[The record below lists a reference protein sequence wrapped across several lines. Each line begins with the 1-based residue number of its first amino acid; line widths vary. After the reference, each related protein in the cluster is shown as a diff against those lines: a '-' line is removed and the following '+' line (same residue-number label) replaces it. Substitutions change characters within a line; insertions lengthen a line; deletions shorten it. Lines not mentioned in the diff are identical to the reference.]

1 MKKQLLLFVTF
12 LLPLVASAYDIA
24 VKNADGQKIYYN
36 WINNNT
42 ELEVTYESNN
52 NYYSGSIVIPDI
64 VEYDGQSYSVTS
76 IGNYAFSRC
85 SDLTSITIPNSVK
98 YINSY
103 AFYYCYNLPSITIP
117 NSVTAIGIY
126 AFSGCTHLTSIIFP
140 NSVTTIDTYAFAYC
154 KRLTSITF
162 PNSITNIG
170 TCAFMDCEELTSIS
184 IPNSV
189 TTMGDWVF
197 FGCNNLTLV
206 TLNSTEFLYQGST
219 MENVFGEQV
228 TTYILGESIT
238 HIKKFAFSGCKQ
250 LQNVIFPTSL
260 KSIGTNAFSGCSGLT
275 KVIVN
280 NIAGWYNISF
290 ENDLSNP
297 LYYAHHLY
305 SDENTEITDLIIP
318 DGMTSINNYI
328 FSGWSALT
336 SVTIPNSVT
345 SIGKSAFY
353 GCSGLTSVS
362 IPNSVTAIENSAF
375 SKCSSLTSVTIP
387 NSVTS
392 IDSYVFEGCSNLIFV
407 EIPNSVTAI
416 GEAVFRNCSN
426 LTSIKIPNSVTS
438 IGYYVFRGC
447 SKLASVFIGDNVSY
461 IGNSVFEDNS
471 KLYVKNHTI
480 SLIALWNSGY
490 KPYLIG
496 TETIL
501 EPPYLTAETTQTTAT
516 LKINNYYDRATYLY
530 NSQPITGDET
540 TITGLFPDTST
551 SSYIGISLG
560 EGKTYSNILKVDF
573 KTQPISPT
581 IEVISTASSIRANA
595 SYIEGD
601 AEVVSQRLVLNPS
614 SVSNSKIYGGTDLE
628 GLTYF
633 ETGLDPNTYSSNSF
647 AYEIKVSNGKTT
659 KSYHTEKITAK
670 TDALTLT
677 TQQPKV
683 VSVGNV
689 IVAAESNLDDEE
701 TNVGFEW
708 RRTDWSDDFNSNTGG
723 AYLYE
728 GMMEGYIRNLYTEK
742 LWKYRPYYTS
752 NSGKTYY
759 GDWVGIDPTNTSYFE
774 PTVHTYANVDVSE
787 GTATL
792 NGYVMVGTDNITEQ
806 GFEYWIAAE
815 SNSPSSRAQ
824 QDVQTITATGT
835 RMSATLTGL
844 QNNATYVFRAF
855 AKTTSG
861 TTYGEERSFKTPSVT
876 GIELVSTPSICS
888 TAFNVYTLSGAM
900 VRHKTTSFEGLP
912 RGLYI
917 VNGKKVVIK

>member
-52 NYYSGSIVIPDI
+52 NYYSGSIVIPNI

-98 YINSY
+98 YINSH

-140 NSVTTIDTYAFAYC
+140 NSVTTIDAYAFEFC

-305 SDENTEITDLIIP
+305 SDENTEITDLVIP
-318 DGMTSINNYI
+318 DGMTSINNYV

-345 SIGKSAFY
+345 AIGNSAFA
-353 GCSGLTSVS
+353 GCSGLTSVT
-362 IPNSVTAIENSAF
+362 IPNNVNAIGTYAF
-375 SKCSSLTSVTIP
+375 SGCTGLTFVNIP

-392 IDSYVFEGCSNLIFV
+392 IENYVFYNCSALTSI
-407 EIPNSVTAI
+407 EIPNSVTKI
-416 GEAVFRNCSN
+416 GESAFSGCSN
-426 LTSIKIPNSVTS
+426 LSSITIPNSVEH
-438 IGYYVFRGC
+438 IGYDAFRYC
-447 SKLASVFIGDNVSY
+447 FNLASVTIGDNVSY
-461 IGNSVFEDNS
+461 IGNKVFENNS
-471 KLYVKNHTI
+471 KLYVNNHTI
-480 SLIALWNSGY
+480 TLLSLWNAGY
-490 KPYLIG
+490 KPYIIG

-516 LKINNYYDRATYLY
+516 LKINNYYEGVTYIY
-530 NSQPITGDET
+530 NSQPITGDEI
-540 TITGLFPDTST
+540 TITGFYPETTNTVS
-551 SSYIGISLG
+551 IGMTIG
-560 EGKTYSNILKVDF
+560 DGNYYFNILKLGVS
-573 KTQPISPT
+573 TQPISPT
-581 IEVISTASSIRANA
+581 VEIKTTASSIRATA
-595 SYIEGD
+595 HYIEGD
-601 AEVVSQRLVLNPS
+601 AEVISQRFVLDPT
-614 SVSNSKIYGGTDLE
+614 SVTSYISGGTDLE
-628 GLTYF
+628 GLTYV
-633 ETGLDPNTYSSNSF
+633 ETGLPPGGFYGRYF
-647 AYEIKVSNGKTT
+647 AYEITVSNGKKNKKYLTQKTGGYT
-659 KSYHTEKITAK
+659 KS
-670 TDALTLT
+670 LTLT

-683 VSVGNV
+683 VSLGNV

-844 QNNATYVFRAF
+844 QNNATYVFRAY

-876 GIELVSTPSICS
+876 GIESVSLPSVRP
-888 TAFNVYTLSGAM
+888 TVFNVYSLSGAM
-900 VRHKTTSFEGLP
+900 VRHQTTSLEGLP

-917 VNGKKVVIK
+917 VNGKKVVVK